1 MTYDQ
6 LYEHIVNYVAMP
18 HTTVTVSDKRKAC
31 LILGAFVE
39 FLLDCADN
47 DIDPR
52 TLNITDY
59 AESKVND
66 LVAELEEIK

>member
-1 MTYDQ
+1 MTYDE
-6 LYEHIVNYVAMP
+6 LYEHIVAYVAMP
-18 HTTVTVSDKRKAC
+18 HTTITVHDKRRAC

-52 TLNITDY
+52 TLDITDY

-66 LVAELEEIK
+66 LVAELEGTK